1 MSDPDKATAPQRS
14 EPQKTSRYRVLG
26 EGSTTTLSIL
36 SVAAMVA
43 LWWIATELAWVKPL
57 FLPKPETIWFA
68 FKQAVA
74 GDLDNHTL
82 WVHFLWSMYRVFAA
96 FVLAVA
102 IGIPVGIG
110 MGVSRFA
117 RGIFD
122 PPIEFYRPLPPLA
135 YLPLMII
142 WFGIGEQA
150 KIILLF
156 LAIFAP
162 VALAARAGVRSVPQ
176 EQIQAA
182 LSMGATR
189 DQVVRYVIVPGALP
203 EILVGLRI
211 GMGVGWTTLVAAEMV
226 AADAGLGKM
235 VYNASN
241 FLRTD
246 VVILGILAI
255 GCVAYVFELV
265 MRMLERRLVPWKGR
279 VLTVELICAPRGER
293 AGAVEAFHRA
303 APPAFAAA
311 DADPGA
317 QRHALAAAFF
327 VHPGDAIEL
336 AIAVGERV
344 RLGRADR
351 RRAEKG
357 REGCDI
363 VTFRPPG
370 TGAKARFLLAGL
382 RLADQVGDQLGLVGR
397 GAGAGAQQKQDTGKR
412 RDRSTADCR
421 LAHSTPLPR
430 STRRTLER
438 DRRKWKCSVS
448 TADPHLSPWEIAQDF
463 SAAACGVASAL
474 AKRSRAGDGI
484 RQPARASAHPSSPG
498 GT

>member
-1 MSDPDKATAPQRS
+1 MNEDDKAAMPPR
-14 EPQKTSRYRVLG
+14 PVVPRTSRYRVLG
-26 EGSTTTLSIL
+26 EGSTIGLSII
-36 SVAAMVA
+36 SIVALLA
-43 LWWIATELAWVKPL
+43 LWWIATELVWVKPL
-57 FLPKPETIWFA
+57 FLPKPGAIWLA
-68 FKQAVA
+68 FQQAVA

-96 FVLAVA
+96 FVLAVV

-110 MGVSRFA
+110 MGVSRYA

-162 VALAARAGVRSVPQ
+162 VALSARAGVRSVSQ

-182 LSMGATR
+182 LSLGATR
-189 DQVVRYVIVPGALP
+189 DQVVRYVILPGALP

-255 GCVAYVFELV
+255 GFIAYAFELG

-279 VLTVELICAPRGER
+279 V
-293 AGAVEAFHRA
+293 
-303 APPAFAAA
+303 
-311 DADPGA
+311 
-317 QRHALAAAFF
+317 
-327 VHPGDAIEL
+327 
-336 AIAVGERV
+336 
-344 RLGRADR
+344 
-351 RRAEKG
+351 
-357 REGCDI
+357 
-363 VTFRPPG
+363 
-370 TGAKARFLLAGL
+370 
-382 RLADQVGDQLGLVGR
+382 
-397 GAGAGAQQKQDTGKR
+397 
-412 RDRSTADCR
+412 
-421 LAHSTPLPR
+421 
-430 STRRTLER
+430 
-438 DRRKWKCSVS
+438 
-448 TADPHLSPWEIAQDF
+448 
-463 SAAACGVASAL
+463 
-474 AKRSRAGDGI
+474 
-484 RQPARASAHPSSPG
+484 
-498 GT
+498 